1 MVFGL
6 DRGELDVVLDDLN
19 QRYFQPLAQIAKSL
33 SAMLSSFLEA
43 IARESISLAQKIET
57 APEIPGYEK
66 LLIEKSSLYD
76 PV

>member
-43 IARESISLAQKIET
+43 ITGIDFARAENRDGSRNTGL
-57 APEIPGYEK
+57 
-66 LLIEKSSLYD
+66 
-76 PV
+76 

>member
-1 MVFGL
+1 MVLGL

-43 IARESISLAQKIET
+43 GIDFARAENRDGSQNTGL
-57 APEIPGYEK
+57 
-66 LLIEKSSLYD
+66 
-76 PV
+76 